1 MISRTATI
9 GAKSGLHARPAAL
22 FVNAVNDSGAEVT
35 ISFGGNEADA
45 SSLLEVITL
54 GAERGDEVTLMAEDS
69 AASVLDELVELL
81 SRSEA

>member
-35 ISFGGNEADA
+35 ISFDGNEADA

-69 AASVLDELVELL
+69 AAGVLDELVELL

>member
-35 ISFGGNEADA
+35 ISFDGNEADA

-69 AASVLDELVELL
+69 AASVLDELIELL

>member
-35 ISFGGNEADA
+35 ISFAGNEADA

>member
-35 ISFGGNEADA
+35 ISFDGNEADA

-54 GAERGDEVTLMAEDS
+54 GAEWGDEVTLMAEDS

>member
-35 ISFGGNEADA
+35 ISFDGNEADA